1 VANVEPGGDLLESV
15 LDEGGLRGRSIRWEV
30 SQEFLDALGMA
41 VYATDA
47 DGILTSFNEA
57 AVEFWGRRPVAGIDS
72 WSSMARLYHPDGRP
86 IPPEESPMGVT
97 LREHRVVRGV
107 EMIAERADGKRRWFL
122 PHPSPL
128 YSAEGTVIG
137 AVNVLFDITE
147 RKDAEEAASYLAA
160 IISSSDDAI
169 VSKDLDGVVTS
180 WNEAAERLFGFT
192 AEEMIGR
199 SIRTIIPADRQ
210 EEEDE
215 VLTRVGSGQRVDHFE
230 TVRQRKDGSLVP
242 ISLTISPVKDKNGVI
257 IGASKIARDITER
270 READAKIAEA
280 LAVKDEFV
288 SLVSHEIRTPLT
300 TILGNASVLAR
311 GGGDEEM
318 RQAATLDIHQEALRL
333 NSLID
338 DMMSLARLERETLE
352 LEPVALGR
360 VVEQVVHRHASKSDR
375 RIKTHIDKN
384 APVVMGEEALVGHV
398 LSNYLLN
405 AEKYSPRETTIE
417 VHVDGEGRVR
427 VLDRGIG
434 IDASEAQQLFESF
447 YRSSNVGHVGGMGV
461 GLSVCRRLI
470 HAVGGSV
477 WASPRDGGGSEFGF
491 RLLPYDDGSGA

>member
-1 VANVEPGGDLLESV
+1 MLGPV
-15 LDEGGLRGRSIRWEV
+15 LDEGDLSGRSIRWEV

-57 AVEFWGRRPVAGIDS
+57 AVEFWGRRPEVGRDS
-72 WSSMARLYHPDGRP
+72 WSSLARLFHADGRP
-86 IPPEESPMGVT
+86 MPPEESPMGIT
-97 LREHRVVRGV
+97 LREHRAVRGV
-107 EMIAERADGKRRWFL
+107 EMIAERGDGKRRWFL

-128 YSAEGTVIG
+128 YDAEGTITG
-137 AVNVLFDITE
+137 AVNVLVDITE
-147 RKDAEEAASYLAA
+147 RKEAEQVASHLGA

-169 VSKDLDGVVTS
+169 VSKDLNGIVTS

-199 SIRTIIPADRQ
+199 SIRTIIPDDRQ
-210 EEEDE
+210 DEEDE
-215 VLTRVGSGQRVDHFE
+215 VLARIRRGERVEHFE
-230 TVRQRKDGSLVP
+230 TVRQRKDGSFVP

-270 READAKIAEA
+270 REAEAKIAEA
-280 LAVKDEFV
+280 LAIKDEFV

-311 GGGDEEM
+311 GAVDEEM
-318 RQAATLDIHQEALRL
+318 RSAATLDIHQEALRL

-338 DMMSLARLERETLE
+338 DMMSLARIERETLE
-352 LEPVALGR
+352 LEPIALGR
-360 VVEQVVHRHASKSDR
+360 LVERVVRRHASKSDR
-375 RIKTHIDKN
+375 RIKAHIDRN

-417 VHVDGEGRVR
+417 VEVDADGRVC

-434 IDASEAQQLFESF
+434 IDASEAERLFDSF
-447 YRSSNVGHVGGMGV
+447 YRASNVGHVGGMGI

-470 HAVGGSV
+470 HLVGGTV
-477 WASPRDGGGSEFGF
+477 WARPREGGGSEFGF
-491 RLLPYDDGSGA
+491 QLLPYHDGSEA